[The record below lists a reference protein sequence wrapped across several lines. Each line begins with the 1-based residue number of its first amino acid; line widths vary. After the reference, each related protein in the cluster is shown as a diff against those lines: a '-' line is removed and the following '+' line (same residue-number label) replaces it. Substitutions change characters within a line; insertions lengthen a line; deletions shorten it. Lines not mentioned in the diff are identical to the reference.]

1 MKRNLKKHVTM
12 AITVAMLL
20 GSALNVNAA
29 PKTMPD
35 GQVFDVEF
43 YAKNY
48 PDVVAALGTDE
59 AALYNHYVSYGK
71 AEGRKPYADAEVKGA
86 EAGNDIRF
94 YTTDE
99 KLADGSTLQHPLE
112 WEILTPGTV
121 VTDADIL
128 EVAKEWLPNGTP
140 WGMDMYYD
148 TISPTKGR
156 NIAKRQE
163 GCGAF
168 AFWLTDAIFGE
179 TPMVRYDNTED
190 NMMLSNGTFEYCMYD
205 IVCYT
210 TSTGSFHGGVVIG
223 ADPKTST
230 LYLAE
235 GNVNGKVD
243 WNRFIKV
250 DGTDTNKIARV
261 YRREGIQP

>member
-20 GSALNVNAA
+20 GSTLNVNAA

-35 GQVFDVEF
+35 GQVFDAEF

-71 AEGRKPYADAEVKGA
+71 AEGRKPYADAQTEKAQGTV
-86 EAGNDIRF
+86 NVN
-94 YTTDE
+94 YWTDYE
-99 KLADGSTLQHPLE
+99 KLGDGQFLQHPLQ
-112 WEILTPGTV
+112 WEVLTPGGEVTV
-121 VTDADIL
+121 EMVIQMAKDI
-128 EVAKEWLPNGTP
+128 APTGTE
-140 WGMDMYYD
+140 WGMETYYD

-179 TPMVRYDNTED
+179 TPMVRYDNTEA

-243 WNRFIKV
+243 WNRSIKV